1 MIVSI
6 IAYLLY
12 DSLSVLLALCL
23 MLNPIG
29 LLQLYPIYSLLLY
42 PIGFL
47 LLYSIGSLHI
57 LSHWFYPG
65 LFPWLSPSALPHWLS
80 PALSHELFP
89 VRFCLLVLGFVLSLK
104 DCFFYP
110 LLCFFYSADCHLPV
124 NPGHRLSA
132 HSRQGG
138 VRGQGD
144 EVGRPELRG

>member
-1 MIVSI
+1 MFYPIGFMIYSNSFLNRVLSYWYLALFISMIVSI

-23 MLNPIG
+23 MLNSIG
-29 LLQLYPIYSLLLY
+29 LLQLYLIYSLLLY

-57 LSHWFYPG
+57 LSHWFSPG
-65 LFPWLSPSALPHWLS
+65 LSHWLSPSALPHWLS

-89 VRFCLLVLGFVLSLK
+89 VRFCLLVPGFVLSLK

-110 LLCFFYSADCHLPV
+110 LLCFLFC
-124 NPGHRLSA
+124 RLSP
-132 HSRQGG
+132 SS
-138 VRGQGD
+138 
-144 EVGRPELRG
+144 